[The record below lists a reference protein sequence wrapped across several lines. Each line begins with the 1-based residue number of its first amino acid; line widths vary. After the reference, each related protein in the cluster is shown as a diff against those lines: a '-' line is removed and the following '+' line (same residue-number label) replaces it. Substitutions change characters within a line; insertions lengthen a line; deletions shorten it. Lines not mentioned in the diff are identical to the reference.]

1 MTLAID
7 PGPVRSALVLYD
19 AKAGL
24 CSHYLQPND
33 WLLEFLRAYDA
44 ALDDVLVIEQIASY
58 GMPVGAEV
66 FATCVV
72 SGRFYQEWTRR
83 GLAGEWLTRNAVK
96 MHLVGQP
103 RAKDA
108 NVRQALVD
116 RFGGPAALKKGGPL
130 YKVAGDSW
138 SALAV
143 AVTWADQ
150 LPLEQE
156 KPSASK

>member
-24 CSHYLQPND
+24 CSHYLQPNE
-33 WLLEFLRAYDA
+33 WVLGFLRVYNA
-44 ALDDVLVIEQIASY
+44 AADDVLVIEQIASY
-58 GMPVGAEV
+58 GMAVGAET
-66 FATCVV
+66 FETCVWT
-72 SGRFYQEWTRR
+72 GRFWQQWAHR
-83 GLAGEWLTRNAVK
+83 GYAVERLTRLAVK
-96 MHLVGQP
+96 LHLTGQP

-130 YKVAGDSW
+130 YKVTGDSW

-143 AVTWADQ
+143 AVTWADR

>member
-1 MTLAID
+1 VTLAID

-33 WLLEFLRAYDA
+33 WVLEFLRAYDA

-96 MHLVGQP
+96 MHLCGQP

-143 AVTWADQ
+143 AVTWADR

>member
-1 MTLAID
+1 VTLGLD
-7 PGPVRSALVLYD
+7 PGPVTSALALYD
-19 AKAGL
+19 RGVGL
-24 CSHYLQPND
+24 CSHYRVENS
-33 WLLEFLRAYDA
+33 WLLEFLRVYDA
-44 ALDDVLVIEQIASY
+44 APDDVLVIEQIASY

-96 MHLVGQP
+96 MHLCGQP

-143 AVTWADQ
+143 AVTWADR
-150 LPLEQE
+150 LSLGLE

>member
-33 WLLEFLRAYDA
+33 WVLEFLRAYDA

-96 MHLVGQP
+96 MHLCGQP

-143 AVTWADQ
+143 ACAWADR
-150 LPLEQE
+150 LPLE
-156 KPSASK
+156 KPSA